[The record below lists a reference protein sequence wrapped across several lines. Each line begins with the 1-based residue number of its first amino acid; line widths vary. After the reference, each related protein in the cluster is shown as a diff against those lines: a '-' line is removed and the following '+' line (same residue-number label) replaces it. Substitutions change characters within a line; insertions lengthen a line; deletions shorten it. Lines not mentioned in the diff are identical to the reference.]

1 MLWNTQIEDTCI
13 VFPGWH
19 IRSSFAFFLSFLAI
33 VALGVLYEYLRV
45 VRVALD
51 QRVAADLRAAGREVK
66 RSRSGGRTSPDGD
79 HEEAGLIS
87 GRRATKAVVTGTPV
101 PLPAR
106 TLRALLYGVTIFLSF
121 FLMLVFMTYNAYL
134 ILAVV
139 LGGAIGHFAFEG
151 AIDVEGILSGANSEG
166 RGMACH

>member
-1 MLWNTQIEDTCI
+1 MVDCCWRPTTSLALIPSYPKHESRRPRRPRRPWRHAHASQVLYEYALVRSIPFSPSAIKTKTKFRIGRNTQIEDTCI

-87 GRRATKAVVTGTPV
+87 GRRATKAAVTGCV
-101 PLPAR
+101 CGWA
-106 TLRALLYGVTIFLSF
+106 A
-121 FLMLVFMTYNAYL
+121 
-134 ILAVV
+134 
-139 LGGAIGHFAFEG
+139 
-151 AIDVEGILSGANSEG
+151 
-166 RGMACH
+166 